1 MDENHEEGL
10 RMKRYRKKE
19 VMFIGSMNSG
29 RWSVVWELNDFQI
42 DIAKLLS
49 YLA

>member
-1 MDENHEEGL
+1 
-10 RMKRYRKKE
+10 MKQYNKQE

-29 RWSVVWELNDFQI
+29 LWSVVWELNDFQI
-42 DIAKLLS
+42 DITKLLS